1 MTPIWRRRRDV
12 DVAETAVVDEP
23 VATEEVV
30 EEEIPPPPP
39 PRIWPWLL
47 TLLLLV
53 LAGGIAYWLLTR
65 EEEKTTM
72 PNVIG
77 LTESQARARL
87 AESELEPDVDR
98 RLSRRE
104 RGVVFAQIPGAG
116 TQLNEGQ
123 RVEILVSSG
132 LVRVLVPE
140 VVGEREGV
148 AVRALRSA
156 GFDVDVQRYFAG
168 APRGEVVE
176 QDPAGGARA
185 ERGARVIVRVSRGR
199 NLDPVPDVLGV
210 SEDVAVR
217 RLRNAGFTPRV
228 FDVPSPDTRGTV
240 VAQEPRGGVQA
251 PPDARVRIN
260 VSTGEETGEPTE
272 RPAET
277 NATVPNVVGLAQ
289 TPALRRLFGAGLD
302 GLVRFERS
310 DEPLGRVIAQR
321 PAGEA
326 SAAQGSQVVLT
337 VSAGQNPETLDVP
350 DVTGQDEATARE
362 TLEAAGFRVD
372 TIDDTT
378 SDADPGTVLD
388 QQPPP
393 GTRAPRGATITLW
406 LAAGG

>member
-1 MTPIWRRRRDV
+1 VTPIFRRRRDA
-12 DVAETAVVDEP
+12 DVADTAVVEEP
-23 VATEEVV
+23 VTTEEVV

-47 TLLLLV
+47 ALLLLV
-53 LAGGIAYWLLTR
+53 LAGGIAWWLLTR
-65 EEEKTTM
+65 EDEKTTM

-87 AESELEPDVDR
+87 AESELEADVDR

-104 RGVVFAQIPGAG
+104 RGRVFAQIPGAG

-156 GFDVDVQRYFAG
+156 GFDVDVQRFFAG

-185 ERGARVIVRVSRGR
+185 ERGSRVIVRVSRGR
-199 NLDPVPDVLGV
+199 NLAPVPDVLGLP
-210 SEDVAVR
+210 EEQAVQ
-217 RLRNAGFTPRV
+217 RLRAAGFTPRV
-228 FDVPSPDTRGTV
+228 FDVPSPDPRGTV

-260 VSTGEETGEPTE
+260 VSTGEQSGETTE
-272 RPAET
+272 RPAGT

-289 TPALRRLFGAGLD
+289 TPALQRLFDAGFD
-302 GLVRFERS
+302 GLVRFQRS
-310 DEPLGRVIAQR
+310 EQPLGRVIAQR
-321 PAGEA
+321 PAGET
-326 SAAQGSQVVLT
+326 SAPERSQVVVT
-337 VSAGQNPETLDVP
+337 VSSGRTPQNADVP
-350 DVTGQDEATARE
+350 DVTGQDEATARD

-393 GTRAPRGATITLW
+393 GASAPRGATITLW
-406 LAAGG
+406 IAAEG